1 MKPKSPTEERR
12 RTTLART
19 RLNPRTSTTPITTRA
34 TAPSTTQ
41 RPLSLIPVSL
51 VSSST
56 EGTRKPI
63 FDNIATTSTEL
74 EERIMPNI
82 ELSRLPT
89 TAVPFTTRRRT
100 SSPRRGISTT
110 SASTTSAFRP
120 TPSPSSPKR
129 KKGRINAEE
138 LELLSRISETRRDSR
153 PVRIQG
159 LSSLLL
165 CPLNATCY
173 RCDTVKMYLL

>member
-1 MKPKSPTEERR
+1 M
-12 RTTLART
+12 ART

-34 TAPSTTQ
+34 TAASTTQ
-41 RPLSLIPVSL
+41 RPLRVIPVSL
-51 VSSST
+51 VT
-56 EGTRKPI
+56 TPEAEGTPI
-63 FDNIATTSTEL
+63 FDNIAATSTEL

-82 ELSRLPT
+82 ELARLPT

-100 SSPRRGISTT
+100 SSPRRGISTPP
-110 SASTTSAFRP
+110 ATTISVFRP

-129 KKGRINAEE
+129 KKSRINAEE

-159 LSSLLL
+159 QSSMLLWRES
-165 CPLNATCY
+165 PFNAKY
-173 RCDTVKMYLL
+173 W